1 LSAPALRVE
10 DVISDTNASPLWV
23 GVSLGSRFGERL
35 AVNVTAAAAFAEC
48 ESGDGFRDG
57 RDRESGSL
65 SSGGPSSV
73 LRAILVGVLITTTS
87 VTSSLPSFSNSD
99 ASVNSE
105 RSPSPPT
112 AATFLPRAGDRG
124 DHAEATRVARLP
136 GMFRGSPD
144 WSMLG
149 RAGELFGFGGG
160 RVLRVV
166 REGNGR
172 PAARLR
178 PRARPRAMPGATA
191 RRFAGRFVIRD
202 A

>member
-1 LSAPALRVE
+1 MSAPALRVE
-10 DVISDTNASPLWV
+10 DAVSETNASPLWV
-23 GVSLGSRFGERL
+23 GVRLGSRFGERL
-35 AVNVTAAAAFAEC
+35 VVNVMSAAAAAER
-48 ESGDGFRDG
+48 ESADGFCDG
-57 RDRESGSL
+57 FDPLDRGSF

-87 VTSSLPSFSNSD
+87 ATSSLPSFSNSD

-124 DHAEATRVARLP
+124 DQAEATRVARLP

-149 RAGELFGFGGG
+149 RAGELFGFGGPASSGSCERETGG
-160 RVLRVV
+160 RRLACDPG
-166 REGNGR
+166 REPGR
-172 PAARLR
+172 GP
-178 PRARPRAMPGATA
+178 ARPRDVS
-191 RRFAGRFVIRD
+191 RFDVS
-202 A
+202 

>member
-1 LSAPALRVE
+1 MSAPALRVE
-10 DVISDTNASPLWV
+10 DAISETNASPLWV
-23 GVSLGSRFGERL
+23 GVRIGSRFGERL
-35 AVNVTAAAAFAEC
+35 VVNVMSAAAAAEC
-48 ESGDGFRDG
+48 ESADGFCDG
-57 RDRESGSL
+57 FDRESGSL

-87 VTSSLPSFSNSD
+87 ATSSLPSFSNSD

-124 DHAEATRVARLP
+124 DQAEATRVARLP

-149 RAGELFGFGGG
+149 RAGELFGFGGAASSGSCEKETGG
-160 RVLRVV
+160 RRLACDPG
-166 REGNGR
+166 REPGR
-172 PAARLR
+172 GP
-178 PRARPRAMPGATA
+178 ARPRDVS
-191 RRFAGRFVIRD
+191 RFDVS
-202 A
+202 

>member
-1 LSAPALRVE
+1 MSAPALRVE
-10 DVISDTNASPLWV
+10 DAISETNASPLWV
-23 GVSLGSRFGERL
+23 GVRLGSRFGERL
-35 AVNVTAAAAFAEC
+35 AVNVAAAAAAAEC
-48 ESGDGFRDG
+48 ESGDGFCDG
-57 RDRESGSL
+57 FDRESGSL

-87 VTSSLPSFSNSD
+87 ATSSLPSFSNSD

-160 RVLRVV
+160 ASSGSCD
-166 REGNGR
+166 RETGGR
-172 PAARLR
+172 RLACDPGR
-178 PRARPRAMPGATA
+178 DPGRCPARPRD
-191 RRFAGRFVIRD
+191 VSRD
-202 A
+202 IS